1 MIALPES
8 FINYDHDY
16 LLKKMVDEFKE
27 KYGVECFAALHHNK
41 RKTNLHI
48 HMIFAER
55 KRLEQP
61 TEKTATR
68 NMFYDEQGRH
78 VRTKK
83 EILDGDGNIRKG
95 CKIIKKGEVY
105 ERKIFTVKD
114 GRFKQESFLDE
125 AKVFY
130 TDLINQMV
138 IDDKDRLSIFD
149 RNGPYLA
156 TKKVGK
162 NNPKAEEIKADN
174 EIRMEWNK
182 AVDRAVV
189 SGVPETEILELKK
202 TEITD
207 RVKESVE
214 QNGNKPELFEDIV
227 KAAILLL
234 ERLIAKVMQKVMEM
248 VEKAIS
254 KAAVIEEMPKES
266 ASHIQAEDEPTHQPE
281 IKKIPFPFDHYR
293 KSEKQ
298 NQTEQPQQK
307 GVAADKK
314 SVIEQTKAEQK
325 SVSAETKQPETER
338 PLQPRPSVLAAK
350 YPRLKEI
357 EDKLK
362 DQNRAIFERE
372 QKRDELK
379 KELSGCTGIFKGG
392 RRKELQQEID
402 RVDKQISNM
411 KKHLSSIVREYKF
424 DSVQAFNKELNASK
438 REYFDYQA
446 ARAEWDKTDGDKAT
460 VPMSIKERLRQKE
473 QIVEE
478 REACRVHQ
486 AMKKDKGAR

>member
-1 MIALPES
+1 
-8 FINYDHDY
+8 
-16 LLKKMVDEFKE
+16 
-27 KYGVECFAALHHNK
+27 
-41 RKTNLHI
+41 
-48 HMIFAER
+48 
-55 KRLEQP
+55 
-61 TEKTATR
+61 
-68 NMFYDEQGRH
+68 
-78 VRTKK
+78 
-83 EILDGDGNIRKG
+83 
-95 CKIIKKGEVY
+95 
-105 ERKIFTVKD
+105 
-114 GRFKQESFLDE
+114 
-125 AKVFY
+125 
-130 TDLINQMV
+130 
-138 IDDKDRLSIFD
+138 
-149 RNGPYLA
+149 
-156 TKKVGK
+156 
-162 NNPKAEEIKADN
+162 
-174 EIRMEWNK
+174 MEWNK

-214 QNGNKPELFEDIV
+214 QNGKKPELFGDIV
-227 KAAILLL
+227 KVAILLL

-254 KAAVIEEMPKES
+254 KATVIEETPKEMPKEL

-298 NQTEQPQQK
+298 NQTEQSQQK

-338 PLQPRPSVLAAK
+338 PLQPKPSVLAAK

-379 KELSGCTGIFKGG
+379 KELSECTGIFKGG

-411 KKHLSSIVREYKF
+411 KKHLSSIVRKYKF

-446 ARAEWDKTDGDKAT
+446 ARAQWDKTYGDKAT